1 MKIICFH
8 NPDEEN
14 GYLSNWFHSNFTI
27 HNVVFTSIEQY
38 MMYKKADCF
47 KDTNIASQI
56 MNTNDVSQIKKLG
69 RQVDGYDETVW
80 NGIRQLIVYDGLSA
94 KFTQNEELKRMLLQT
109 ERSVLAECAVTDQI
123 WGIGLSMKNPDR
135 LDMSKWKGKNL
146 LGFALMMVRSKM
158 LNRNIQVENYNI
170 YE

>member
-1 MKIICFH
+1 
-8 NPDEEN
+8 
-14 GYLSNWFHSNFTI
+14 
-27 HNVVFTSIEQY
+27 
-38 MMYKKADCF
+38 
-47 KDTNIASQI
+47 
-56 MNTNDVSQIKKLG
+56 
-69 RQVDGYDETVW
+69 
-80 NGIRQLIVYDGLSA
+80 
-94 KFTQNEELKRMLLQT
+94 MLLQT

-158 LNRNIQVENYNI
+158 LNRNLQVENYNI